1 MFDLDLEQL
10 HAMTVARDLVVDLLL
25 RGVVFLGEKSHL
37 FQHLVSVFDPLRPA
51 ERDDGRRIPRPIA
64 LFAEIVARRGKA
76 HLVASGDRVRLMP
89 LGGAVDVYAPVLID
103 EVDGHAIGVAA
114 VADDGEHSALCLA
127 KAPFRTLRG
136 AKP

>member
-64 LFAEIVARRGKA
+64 LFAEVVARRGEA
-76 HLVASGDRVRLMP
+76 HLVASGDPWMYMRP
-89 LGGAVDVYAPVLID
+89 
-103 EVDGHAIGVAA
+103 
-114 VADDGEHSALCLA
+114 SS
-127 KAPFRTLRG
+127 
-136 AKP
+136 